1 MSKTY
6 QAVIAIVIIVV
17 VGYAGWYAYQARRI
31 HSAGI
36 LSEKIV
42 HDGDLWTADYTAR
55 IAAPEPAVYDAMQN
69 IEKSRAPGVDK
80 IKVIAQGRNTK
91 TIEMDL
97 DGFGGQTMAM
107 QLAFTYDPATERI
120 SYRTVDN
127 PMLDSRGDYQLEADG
142 ATATL
147 ITYHATT
154 KMLQSMPV
162 PDGIVKSAIR
172 GIFIYQLEGLK
183 NTLHVTTADRSD
195 NSDEEP

>member
-6 QAVIAIVIIVV
+6 KAVIAIVIIAA

-31 HSAGI
+31 RAAGI

-55 IAAPEPAVYDAMQN
+55 LAAPEPAVYDALRN
-69 IEKSRAPGVDK
+69 IEKSQAPGVNK
-80 IKVIAQGRNTK
+80 IKVISQGRNTK

-97 DGFGGQTMAM
+97 TGFGGQPLAL
-107 QLAFTYDPATERI
+107 QLAFTYDPAAQRI

-127 PMLDSRGDYQLEADG
+127 PMLDSRADYQLEADG
-142 ATATL
+142 GTATL
-147 ITYHATT
+147 ITCHATT

-162 PDGIVKSAIR
+162 P
-172 GIFIYQLEGLK
+172 
-183 NTLHVTTADRSD
+183 
-195 NSDEEP
+195 